1 MPSPRRRDSR
11 ASAMSVVSNME
22 EEDDITDMEE
32 EQVLRL
38 TVRSR
43 QRSYSAVSAMSSVTG
58 DLVTQMIDI
67 PIIVVTVP
75 HDTQGEDEAKHG
87 WSSRGY
93 KHFKFRLWMIL
104 VIWDRFVF

>member
-1 MPSPRRRDSR
+1 MSVLTMPSPRRRDSR
-11 ASAMSVVSNME
+11 ASEMSVVSNMEEE

-93 KHFKFRLWMIL
+93 KHFKFRL
-104 VIWDRFVF
+104 